1 MFVHCIKDNRGKKN
15 GYYCTLVNSVRV
27 NGKPVHET
35 VMSFGYIPVERV
47 PYLKATFN
55 SGEPGVILAN
65 ELRRQ
70 ESEGR

>member
-1 MFVHCIKDNRGKKN
+1 MFVHCVKDNRGKKN

-35 VMSFGYIPVERV
+35 VMSFGFIPVERV

-55 SGEPGVILAN
+55 SGEPEVILAN

-70 ESEGR
+70 ESEDR